1 MHIIFTGC
9 VLLQLTSVADDS
21 SGSFVQV
28 METFQNIGPI
38 LDMSVVDLDKQG
50 QDLVR
55 MSLSVCV
62 CVQMCTCLYM

>member
-1 MHIIFTGC
+1 M
-9 VLLQLTSVADDS
+9 LLQLTSVADDN

-55 MSLSVCV
+55 LSLCVCV
-62 CVQMCTCLYM
+62 CVQNCIYYISILVCM